1 MSDADVVRAGLAPA
15 IPRGTRH
22 PLWRCLLLY
31 REIPGKF
38 AAALGLFVVL
48 NLSLTYYQYLVGRA
62 VHDVERGVAVAV
74 TPTGLDH
81 SVALRWGTI
90 LIGVA
95 VLRGVLQYVAG
106 IVALITGQELLFLLR
121 QAILRQVLRLD
132 LGYHL
137 SHGVG
142 EMVARTTRDADKV
155 RDALINFWRNVVETG
170 LVIAASLAF
179 LGWYQ
184 PMLAAV
190 PAFLIV
196 VGIAVFV
203 YEAGQLV
210 VLDRRVGDA
219 YDTVSQD
226 LVEGVGGVRVIKA
239 FGLEKNR
246 IARFDESVRAFAGHA
261 ARALSYSA
269 RNVPIPQVVVALG
282 QVWVVGL
289 GAVYVA
295 DGRLDVGEL
304 VAAALAMNTVI
315 FRFEGIGRIIQIFAD
330 ARSSAARIM
339 DLLDAEPRIEGGAGT
354 LPAGP
359 LGVRLTDVT
368 VRAGRTGD
376 GPPIIE
382 RCNLQVNPGEIVA
395 VVGATGSGKS
405 TVAALLPRLI
415 DADLGKVEI
424 GSDASGWADS
434 RRLRLPELRRA
445 VQVVALESFLFS
457 DTLAGNLRQ
466 GAPDAGPA
474 EMARALRLA
483 AADTIVEKLPQG
495 LETLI
500 GDRGLTLSGGERQ
513 RIALARALIA
523 NPAVL
528 VLDDSTSALDALTEE
543 TVLTHLHNTPGPGGR
558 PPAILIVASKPSTVR
573 FADRIVVLAGG
584 RIEAEG
590 TQAQLR
596 VKSRAFRDLMGM
608 ADGLN

>member
-1 MSDADVVRAGLAPA
+1 MSADATVYAVRGGLAPA
-15 IPRGTRH
+15 IPRGSH
-22 PLWRCLLLY
+22 PLWRCLLIY

-38 AAALGLFVVL
+38 AAALGLFIVL
-48 NLSLTYYQYLVGRA
+48 NLSLTCYQYLVGRA

-81 SVALRWGTI
+81 SVAIGWGAI

-95 VLRGVLQYVAG
+95 VFRGVLQYVAG
-106 IVALITGQELLFLLR
+106 IVALVTGQELLFLLR

-137 SHGVG
+137 RHGVG

-170 LVIAASLAF
+170 LVILASLGF
-179 LGWYQ
+179 LCWYH
-184 PMLAAV
+184 PALALV
-190 PAFLIV
+190 PALLTVI
-196 VGIAVFV
+196 GIAVFV

-239 FGLEKNR
+239 FGLEENR
-246 IARFDESVRAFAGHA
+246 IARFDQSVKAFAGHA
-261 ARALSYSA
+261 ARALEYSA

-282 QVWVVGL
+282 QVWVIGL
-289 GAVYVA
+289 GAVFVA

-339 DLLDAEPRIEGGAGT
+339 ELLDAEPRINEASGARD
-354 LPAGP
+354 LPAGS

-368 VRAGRTGD
+368 VRAD
-376 GPPIIE
+376 GARDGATIIE
-382 RCNLQVNPGEIVA
+382 RCNLRVDPGEIVA

-405 TVAALLPRLI
+405 TVAALFPRLI
-415 DADLGKVEI
+415 DADDGRVEL
-424 GSDASGWADS
+424 GSDATGWIDI
-434 RRLRLPELRRA
+434 RRLRLHELRRA
-445 VQVVALESFLFS
+445 VQVVAQESFLFS
-457 DTLAGNLRQ
+457 DTLAGNLCQ
-466 GAPDAGPA
+466 GSPSAGPV
-474 EMARALRLA
+474 EMARALKAA

-523 NPAVL
+523 SPAVL

-543 TVLTHLHNTPGPGGR
+543 TVLNHLRVAPGPSGR

-573 FADRIVVLAGG
+573 FADRVVVLAGG
-584 RIEAEG
+584 RIEAE
-590 TQAQLR
+590 
-596 VKSRAFRDLMGM
+596 
-608 ADGLN
+608 